1 MSMHRDSL
9 IGIYRMRQGH
19 HTGEWLVAA
28 AVVCTLL
35 LLSSAASAQT
45 PEGTVAVQDTG
56 AVPETSPASPLPT
69 TPVTVNVT
77 KNPPPV
83 LILGV
88 PEIDN
93 LTCTIY
99 GTAAPGSVNVTI
111 EGIRWD
117 WGDSPVP
124 EYHEFPHSHV
134 YIIPGSYT
142 VAITAL
148 QSDGQN
154 VTRTVNVSVTEPAAP
169 LSVPE
174 ALNTSASPG
183 PVMPANAPI
192 LTLLEPVIDGL
203 NVTLNGNLNPGSP
216 GITITSVLV
225 DWDDGSIT
233 NATDLP
239 VTHQY
244 SATGIYTITITGNQS
259 DGQLTTKRITL
270 DLKPGSSGSPGP
282 GASAPPPGTTPVFLI
297 ILATAVVVVVI
308 GAGAQRISRRRKGA
322 IPGHGVKKAVP
333 SPENLPSR
341 EELGRICAGTGVPPS
356 VLESVVRV
364 AVDIAREGRE
374 GQAVGT
380 SFVIGDTEN
389 VLEHSKQFVL
399 NPFQGHPEAERQ
411 ITDPEKW
418 GHIKEFAQ
426 LDGAFI
432 VTNRGIVEA
441 AGRYLTADTSRV
453 NLPGGLGSRHSSVAG
468 ITQITKS
475 IGVVVSQSG
484 GLISIFRGG
493 KIVYTV
499 NS

>member
-1 MSMHRDSL
+1 M
-9 IGIYRMRQGH
+9 
-19 HTGEWLVAA
+19 AA
-28 AVVCTLL
+28 AVACTLL
-35 LLSSAASAQT
+35 LLSSAAFAQA
-45 PEGTVAVQDTG
+45 PEETVAVQETG
-56 AVPETSPASPLPT
+56 TVPETSPAGVLPT
-69 TPVTVNVT
+69 TPFAENVT

-88 PEIDN
+88 PEIDY

-111 EGIRWD
+111 EGIRWE

-124 EYHEFPHSHV
+124 EYHEFPYSHV

-142 VAITAL
+142 ITITAL

-169 LSVPE
+169 LAIPQ
-174 ALNTSASPG
+174 APNTSASPG

-216 GITITSVLV
+216 GVTIISVLV
-225 DWDDGSIT
+225 DWNDGNIT

-244 SATGIYTITITGNQS
+244 AVSGIYTITITGNQS
-259 DGQLTTKRITL
+259 DGQFTTKRITL

-282 GASAPPPGTTPVFLI
+282 SASVPPPGTTPVFLI
-297 ILATAVVVVVI
+297 ILATAVAVVII
-308 GAGAQRISRRRKGA
+308 GAGAQRISQRRKGA
-322 IPGHGVKKAVP
+322 IPGHRVPKVIPPKAYP
-333 SPENLPSR
+333 APENLPSR
-341 EELGRICAGTGVPPS
+341 EELGRICAGTGVHPS

-364 AVDIAREGRE
+364 TVDIAREGRE

-399 NPFQGHPEAERQ
+399 NPFHGHPEAERQ
-411 ITDPEKW
+411 IADPGTW

-432 VTNRGIVEA
+432 VTGSGIVEA

-453 NLPGGLGSRHSSVAG
+453 NLPGGLGSRHSSIAG
-468 ITQITKS
+468 ITQVTKS

-484 GLISIFRGG
+484 GLISIFRDG
-493 KIVYTV
+493 KIVYTI